1 MAVMRFAVRW
11 SALLLAAMTCGA
23 AAAESPLTGDW
34 IGTLEAQG
42 QRLRLALHVSA
53 APSGGLQATFDS
65 LDQHA
70 SGIPVDEIRL
80 ELNLVRFSLKQAGAT
95 FQGKLIGDTIDGEF
109 RQSGFAMKLVFH
121 RGVAEGPKRP
131 QNPVPPYSYISED
144 AEFENHAAHITLA
157 GTFTIPREAEGA
169 ARTRK
174 PPAVVLIVGS
184 GPNDRNESI
193 LGHKPFL
200 VLADYLTRHG
210 IAVLRY
216 DKRGIGK
223 SGGSYKTATIV
234 EFAADASAAVDYLLA
249 RSDIDHRRIGLV
261 GHSEGGI
268 LGPLVA
274 AERKDIAFVVMLA
287 GTGVTGERI
296 VLTQTDSMS
305 RVEGMSEAD
314 LAQQHKRVARVV
326 EILKAEPSI
335 PAAAEKVHAEFGYS
349 PEVDKML
356 LFNTAH
362 ARHFL
367 KYDPAPTLEKLKMP
381 VLALIGDLDCQVAP
395 DENLAAIAAA
405 LKKGGNDRF
414 TTLRLPGLNHLFQN
428 ARTGAVSEYERIE
441 ETIAPTALETITQ
454 WIRRQTGLEKK

>member
-1 MAVMRFAVRW
+1 MRSAVRW
-11 SALLLAAMTCGA
+11 SALFLVAMACGA
-23 AAAESPLTGDW
+23 AAAESHLAGDW

-42 QRLRLALHVSA
+42 QNLRLALHVSA
-53 APSGGLQATFDS
+53 APGGGLQATFDS

-80 ELNLVRFSLKQAGAT
+80 ELNIVRFSLKQAGAT
-95 FQGKLIGDTIDGEF
+95 FQGKLIGDSIDGEF

-131 QNPVPPYSYISED
+131 QNPAPPYPYISEE

-157 GTFTIPREAEGA
+157 GTFTIPREAQGA
-169 ARTRK
+169 AKTRK

-184 GPNDRNESI
+184 GPNDRDESI

-216 DKRGIGK
+216 DKRGVGQSK
-223 SGGSYKTATIV
+223 GVYKTATSAD
-234 EFAADASAAVDYLLA
+234 FAADASAAVDSLLA
-249 RSDIDHRRIGLV
+249 RSDIDHRRIGLI

-268 LGPLVA
+268 LAPMVA
-274 AERKDIAFVVMLA
+274 AERKDIAFVVLLA
-287 GTGVTGERI
+287 GTGVNGERV
-296 VLTQTDSMS
+296 VLEQTGTMS
-305 RVEGMSEAD
+305 RSEGMSEAEI
-314 LAQQHKRVARVV
+314 AKQHKRVERVV
-326 EILKAEPSI
+326 AILKAERSI
-335 PAAAEKVHAEFGYS
+335 PAAEKKIHDEFGYS
-349 PEVDKML
+349 PEVDRL
-356 LFNTAH
+356 LLHNDAWS
-362 ARHFL
+362 RYFL
-367 KYDPAPTLEKLKMP
+367 NYDPATALEKLKMP
-381 VLALIGDLDCQVAP
+381 VLALMGGLDMQVAP

-414 TTLRLPGLNHLFQN
+414 TTLRLPGLNHLFQT
-428 ARTGAVSEYERIE
+428 AVTGAPSEYGRIE
-441 ETIAPTALETITQ
+441 ETIAPVALETITQ

>member
-1 MAVMRFAVRW
+1 MRSAVRW
-11 SALLLAAMTCGA
+11 SALFLVAMACGA
-23 AAAESPLTGDW
+23 AAAESPLAGDW

-42 QRLRLALHVSA
+42 QNLRLALHVSA
-53 APSGGLQATFDS
+53 APGGGLQATFDS

-80 ELNLVRFSLKQAGAT
+80 ELNIVRFSLKQAGAT
-95 FQGKLIGDTIDGEF
+95 FQGKLIGDSIDGEF

-131 QNPVPPYSYISED
+131 QNPAPPYPYISEE

-157 GTFTIPREAEGA
+157 GTFTIPREAQGA
-169 ARTRK
+169 AKTRK

-184 GPNDRNESI
+184 GPNDRDESI

-216 DKRGIGK
+216 DKRGVGQSK
-223 SGGSYKTATIV
+223 GVYKTATSAD
-234 EFAADASAAVDYLLA
+234 FAADASAAVDSLLA
-249 RSDIDHRRIGLV
+249 RSDIDHRRIGLI

-268 LGPLVA
+268 LAPMVA
-274 AERKDIAFVVMLA
+274 AERKDRLLLHNDAW
-287 GTGVTGERI
+287 
-296 VLTQTDSMS
+296 S
-305 RVEGMSEAD
+305 R
-314 LAQQHKRVARVV
+314 
-326 EILKAEPSI
+326 
-335 PAAAEKVHAEFGYS
+335 Y
-349 PEVDKML
+349 
-356 LFNTAH
+356 
-362 ARHFL
+362 FL
-367 KYDPAPTLEKLKMP
+367 NYDPATALEKLKMP
-381 VLALIGDLDCQVAP
+381 VLALIGGLDMQVAP

-414 TTLRLPGLNHLFQN
+414 TTLRLPGLNHLFQT
-428 ARTGAVSEYERIE
+428 AVTGAPSEYGRIE
-441 ETIAPTALETITQ
+441 ETIAPVALETITQ